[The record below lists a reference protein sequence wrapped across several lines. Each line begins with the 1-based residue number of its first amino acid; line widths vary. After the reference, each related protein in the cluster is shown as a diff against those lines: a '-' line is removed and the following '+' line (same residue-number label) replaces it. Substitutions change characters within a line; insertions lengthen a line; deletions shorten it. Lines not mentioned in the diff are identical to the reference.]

1 MTSYP
6 RTFAAWLIFP
16 DMSPLAAP
24 ACVQILVHYVIIKAK
39 TGSALII
46 IYAFGFRF
54 NNNIHVVH
62 GEPIMYF
69 YSLEGDTSRSML

>member
-6 RTFAAWLIFP
+6 RTFAACLLVFP
-16 DMSPLAAP
+16 DMSPLADP
-24 ACVQILVHYVIIKAK
+24 ACVHRYYVIIKAK

-46 IYAFGFRF
+46 KYAFGFRF

-62 GEPIMYF
+62 GEPIMHF
-69 YSLEGDTSRSML
+69 YSVEGDTSHSML